1 MAHDWLCNAQTDFSW
16 PAQSIIY
23 NSWPIEGWPTNPP
36 TTKSTKFSAFP
47 ISANAKNNDYSW
59 CPCKVAPS
67 EESALADLSIYW
79 LQLLI
84 CALCRCTTLCRCTL
98 VQDGKSVHHPGV
110 QEYMSAGL
118 QEYIEALSFYHYLCY
133 GRMIQWKEVSWP
145 PLIGWMMRD
154 HRWLRG
160 TPPSFLPRP

>member
-118 QEYIEALSFYHYLCY
+118 QEYMCTNPCIISLATWGGAGVQVLLFRLLLICTNPCICLSCASELQEWNC
-133 GRMIQWKEVSWP
+133 
-145 PLIGWMMRD
+145 
-154 HRWLRG
+154 
-160 TPPSFLPRP
+160 